1 MIWWLLIIGAVIILC
16 ACLSPN
22 KKLRDCALNALDSSG
37 TMVGLGRSSEDEES
51 NDEGMAAA
59 PPRQRPDVVRSAS
72 EASAVSTTNRRRVTP
87 FQAKLVAAAQD
98 WRCGCG
104 CRDPDD
110 ARGRGQI
117 LDANFEIDHHIPT
130 RWGGKHDASNWKAV
144 LRAHHTLKSA
154 RESSKASRRGRQ
166 LRPETKP

>member
-1 MIWWLLIIGAVIILC
+1 MICLLLIIGAVIILC
-16 ACLSPN
+16 AWLSPN
-22 KKLRDCALNALDSSG
+22 KKLRDCALNALDSG
-37 TMVGLGRSSEDEES
+37 TLVGLGGSSEDEES

-59 PPRQRPDVVRSAS
+59 PPPRQRPDVVGSAA

-144 LRAHHTLKSA
+144 LRAHHIVKSA

-166 LRPETKP
+166 L

>member
-16 ACLSPN
+16 AWLSPN
-22 KKLRDCALNALDSSG
+22 KKLRDCALNALDSG
-37 TMVGLGRSSEDEES
+37 TLVGLGGSPDDEES

-59 PPRQRPDVVRSAS
+59 PPPRQRPDVVGSAA

-110 ARGRGQI
+110 PKGRGQI

-154 RESSKASRRGRQ
+154 RESSKASQRGRQ